1 MFSVKR
7 GNLFQM
13 ITITYFILGNLTL
26 GTMMSVLQLEVNFI
40 SSILIS
46 QLGFVALS
54 VVTYMI
60 VTKSPVK
67 PTLHLHKIRP
77 LDALICIGIAWSIM
91 PSLSVINVL
100 SQFFV
105 RNQIQDALLAVLD
118 YPYLFVILLTSVF
131 PAIFEELLT
140 RSLII
145 SNYRKETVLVT
156 CIISGLFFGFIHLNI
171 NQFLYAFVMGALM
184 CYVVLI
190 TESIYSAMII
200 HFTINATSTTMLY
213 VSNLVIKAF
222 SDNEL
227 LMGEIAANTDP
238 TNAQLAIMLIGLL
251 IYALFFIPIAFLLM
265 RSLLKRNSKVFK
277 GSFKLPTEVF
287 MGLNRTSSAD
297 HDFQD
302 NIKEALEQPETVTSL
317 VLEEKQSIFTPP
329 LLITIAIFIVFS
341 LILEFLN

>member
-13 ITITYFILGNLTL
+13 MTITYFILGNLTL
-26 GTMMSVLQLEVNFI
+26 ATIINTLQLEVNFI

-54 VVTYMI
+54 VATYML
-60 VTKSPVK
+60 VTKSPIK
-67 PTLHLHKIRP
+67 PTLHLRRIRL

-91 PSLSVINVL
+91 PSLSVINVF

-105 RNQIQDALLAVLD
+105 RNQIQDTLLAVLD
-118 YPYLFVILLTSVF
+118 YPYLFVIILTSVF
-131 PAIFEELLT
+131 PAVFEELLT

-156 CIISGLFFGFIHLNI
+156 CMISGLFFGFIHLNI
-171 NQFLYAFVMGALM
+171 NQFLYAIVMGALM

-190 TESIYSAMII
+190 TESVYSAIII
-200 HFTINATSTTMLY
+200 HFTINASSTTMLY
-213 VSNLVIKAF
+213 VSNMIIKAF

-227 LMGEIAANTDP
+227 LMGELAASNDP
-238 TNAQLAIMLIGLL
+238 SNAQLALMLIGLSL
-251 IYALFFIPIAFLLM
+251 YALFFLPIAYLLI
-265 RSLLKRNSKVFK
+265 RTLLKRNNKVFK

-287 MGLNRTSSAD
+287 MRLNLESMAH
-297 HDFQD
+297 HDFED
-302 NIKEALEQPETVTSL
+302 DMKDALEQTDAIEPFAIQ
-317 VLEEKQSIFTPP
+317 EKQSVFTPP

-341 LILEFLN
+341 LIIEFLS

>member
-26 GTMMSVLQLEVNFI
+26 ATIIGTLQLEVNFI
-40 SSILIS
+40 ANILIS

-60 VTKSPVK
+60 VTKSPIT
-67 PTLHLHKIRP
+67 PTLHLHRVRL
-77 LDALICIGIAWSIM
+77 LDALICIGLAWSIM
-91 PSLSVINVL
+91 PSLSVINVF

-105 RNQIQDALLAVLD
+105 RNQIQDTLLAILD
-118 YPYLFVILLTSVF
+118 YPYLLVLLLTSVF

-190 TESIYSAMII
+190 TESVYSAIII

-213 VSNLVIKAF
+213 VSNIIIKAF

-227 LMGEIAANTDP
+227 FMGEIMANNDP

-251 IYALFFIPIAFLLM
+251 VYALFFLPIAFLLI

-287 MGLNRTSSAD
+287 MRIHNLS
-297 HDFQD
+297 HDEHAFQED
-302 NIKEALEQPETVTSL
+302 MKAALEQPEVIAS
-317 VLEEKQSIFTPP
+317 KQSIFTPP
-329 LLITIAIFIVFS
+329 LLVTIAIFIIFS
-341 LILEFLN
+341 LIIEFFS

>member
-26 GTMMSVLQLEVNFI
+26 ATIINTLQLEVNFI
-40 SSILIS
+40 SNILIS

-54 VVTYMI
+54 VVTYML
-60 VTKSPVK
+60 VTKSPFK
-67 PTLHLHKIRP
+67 PTLHIHKIRL
-77 LDALICIGIAWSIM
+77 LDAMICIGIAWSIM
-91 PSLSVINVL
+91 PSLSVINVF

-105 RNQIQDALLAVLD
+105 RNQIQDTLLAVLD

-131 PAIFEELLT
+131 PAVFEELLT

-156 CIISGLFFGFIHLNI
+156 CMISGLFFGFIHLNI
-171 NQFLYAFVMGALM
+171 NQFLYAIVMGALM

-190 TESIYSAMII
+190 TESIYSAIII

-213 VSNLVIKAF
+213 VSNIIIKAF

-227 LMGEIAANTDP
+227 LMGELAASNDP
-238 TNAQLAIMLIGLL
+238 TNAQLAIMLIGLS
-251 IYALFFIPIAFLLM
+251 IYALFFIPIAYLLI
-265 RSLLKRNSKVFK
+265 RSLLKRNNKVFK
-277 GSFKLPTEVF
+277 GSLKLPTEVF
-287 MGLNRTSSAD
+287 MKLNRESVVN
-297 HDFQD
+297 HDFEED
-302 NIKEALEQPETVTSL
+302 MKDALEQTATVESL
-317 VLEEKQSIFTPP
+317 VIKEKQSIFTPP

-341 LILEFLN
+341 LIIEFLS

>member
-26 GTMMSVLQLEVNFI
+26 ATIISSLQWEVNFI
-40 SSILIS
+40 FNILIS

-54 VVTYMI
+54 VVTYLV
-60 VTKSPVK
+60 VTKSPIK
-67 PTLHLHKIRP
+67 STLHLHKIRP
-77 LDALICIGIAWSIM
+77 LDVLICIGLAWSIM

-105 RNQIQDALLAVLD
+105 RNQIQGTLLAVLD
-118 YPYLFVILLTSVF
+118 YPYLFVLLLTSVF

-145 SNYRKETVLVT
+145 SNYRKESVLVT

-190 TESIYSAMII
+190 TESIYSAIII

-213 VSNLVIKAF
+213 VSNMIIKAF
-222 SDNEL
+222 SDNEI

-238 TNAQLAIMLIGLL
+238 TNAQLAIMLIGLF
-251 IYALFFIPIAFLLM
+251 IYALFFLPIAFLLL
-265 RSLLKRNSKVFK
+265 RSLLKGNSKVFK
-277 GSFKLPTEVF
+277 GSLKLPTEVF
-287 MGLNRTSSAD
+287 MGLNRTSLID
-297 HDFQD
+297 HDFQED
-302 NIKEALEQPETVTSL
+302 MKEALEQPEAVEPLTIQG
-317 VLEEKQSIFTPP
+317 KQSIFTPP

-341 LILEFLN
+341 LIIEFLS

>member
-26 GTMMSVLQLEVNFI
+26 ATIISTLQLEVNFI
-40 SSILIS
+40 SNILMS

-54 VVTYMI
+54 VVTYLI
-60 VTKSPVK
+60 VTKSPIK
-67 PTLHLHKIRP
+67 PTLHLYKIRP
-77 LDALICIGIAWSIM
+77 LDAIICIGIAWSIM

-105 RNQIQDALLAVLD
+105 RNQIQDTLLAVLD
-118 YPYLFVILLTSVF
+118 YPYLFVLLLTSVF

-190 TESIYSAMII
+190 TKSIYSAIII

-213 VSNLVIKAF
+213 VSNMVIKAF

-227 LMGEIAANTDP
+227 LIGEIAASTDP
-238 TNAQLAIMLIGLL
+238 TNAQLAIMLVGLTLYAMFFLPIAYLL
-251 IYALFFIPIAFLLM
+251 IRA
-265 RSLLKRNSKVFK
+265 LLKRNDKAFK

-287 MGLNRTSSAD
+287 MGLNRVSLSD
-297 HDFQD
+297 HTFQED
-302 NIKEALEQPETVTSL
+302 MMEALDQPDDLIPSVAQ
-317 VLEEKQSIFTPP
+317 EKSSIFTPP

-341 LILEFLN
+341 LIIEFLS